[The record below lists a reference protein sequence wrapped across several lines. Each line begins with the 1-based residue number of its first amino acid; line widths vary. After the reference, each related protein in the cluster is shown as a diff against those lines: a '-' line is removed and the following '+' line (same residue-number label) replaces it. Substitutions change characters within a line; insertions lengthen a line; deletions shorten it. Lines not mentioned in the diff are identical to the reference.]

1 MRTLRFVGETDDEF
15 RERATRADTVAR
27 ILVRA
32 CLANRQVKD
41 LLADGVYR
49 MDELQRSP
57 IIRLD
62 YDQAFAIG
70 CLGETLDATKNKSW
84 GDGPYVLPLEAD
96 DEFFL
101 DRITFV
107 YKENSLYNR
116 RFEQRRRLKELLG
129 KNRSLVELAKHRLTT
144 KSRFLTELSDAHRR
158 ALAGLGIT
166 AGDFWRACKGKT
178 FLDLPP
184 RLVQKSLFD

>member
-15 RERATRADTVAR
+15 RERAKRAHTVAR
-27 ILVRA
+27 ILVHA
-32 CLANRQVKD
+32 CLNNDQVKD

-49 MDELQRSP
+49 MDELRRSP

-62 YDQAFAIG
+62 YAQAFAIG
-70 CLGETLDATKNKSW
+70 SLGETMDATRNKSW
-84 GDGPYVLPLEAD
+84 GDGPYVLPLEPD
-96 DEFFL
+96 DVFFP

-129 KNRSLVELAKHRLTT
+129 KNRSLVELAKHRFTT
-144 KSRFLTELSDAHRR
+144 KSRFLTELSDVQRQAIAR
-158 ALAGLGIT
+158 LGID
-166 AGDFWRACKGKT
+166 AGDFWRACKGKM
-178 FLDLPP
+178 FLELPP